1 LKKVNLLDIYML
13 TSNQLN
19 VDRILKIIDSF
30 YLHSF
35 SEPDTCTDDTHDVF
49 SFCFAALPQLSA
61 TFTATVGGT

>member
-1 LKKVNLLDIYML
+1 LKKVNFFDIYML
-13 TSNQLN
+13 TTGQLN
-19 VDRILKIIDSF
+19 EDSLLKIVNSF